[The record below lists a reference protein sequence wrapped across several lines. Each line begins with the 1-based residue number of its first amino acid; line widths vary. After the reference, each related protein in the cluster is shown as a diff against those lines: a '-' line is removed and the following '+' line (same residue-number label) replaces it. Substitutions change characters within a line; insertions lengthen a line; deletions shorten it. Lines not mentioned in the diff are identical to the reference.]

1 MRVTTLQ
8 TNNTMM
14 NYISTAES
22 KYYDLSQEASSGKKI
37 TKPSDD
43 PISAK
48 SILNTGTQL
57 TQLNGYLNNMNTAQN
72 ELDTL
77 DSSLSSLTTLVGKAT
92 DLTTE
97 AANGTYSSTDLA
109 NMKTQIDQII
119 QSVTD
124 TANTNY
130 NGTYIFSGAATST
143 QTYTTAANGS
153 ITYNGTPAAG
163 AYQRYVTISDG
174 TSVAI
179 NTPGINVFGNYNSVT
194 AAPVITP
201 TVPGDVAGTTSSTT
215 TDAAGNITT
224 IITTKVLSGGNT
236 TTTTTTGTGTGL
248 LGTLKALSTSLGTNN
263 QKDVGSCL
271 TGLST
276 ALDTV
281 STTRTQFAAVSNR
294 FSMTKDSINSTVT
307 SLTAYQSDLQNA
319 DLATVLADL
328 TAQQTSLQATLSV
341 TSNLLNGK
349 TLLNYI

>member
-22 KYYDLSQEASSGKKI
+22 KYYDLSQEASSGKKV

-43 PISAK
+43 PTAAK
-48 SILNTGTQL
+48 SILNIGSQMG
-57 TQLNGYLNNMNTAQN
+57 QLNGYLDNMSTAQN

-77 DSSLSSLTTLVGKAT
+77 DSSLSSLTTLIGKAT

-97 AANGTYSSTDLA
+97 AANGTYSSSDLK

-143 QTYTTAANGS
+143 QTYTTAADGS
-153 ITYNGTPAAG
+153 ITYNGTPATG
-163 AYQRYVTISDG
+163 NYQRYVTISDG
-174 TSVAI
+174 VSVSI
-179 NTPGINVFGNYNSVT
+179 NTPGSSVFGSYQ
-194 AAPVITP
+194 AATP
-201 TVPGDVAGTTSSTT
+201 AVPGVPAGGPPWTTPPVPAQPEVA
-215 TDAAGNITT
+215 
-224 IITTKVLSGGNT
+224 
-236 TTTTTTGTGTGL
+236 TGL
-248 LGTLKALSTSLGTNN
+248 LGTLKQLSDALGNGGVNPTSGNT
-263 QKDVGSCL
+263 VGSYL

-294 FSMTKDSINSTVT
+294 FSMTKDSINSSIT
-307 SLTAYQSDLQNA
+307 SLTAYKSDLQDA

-328 TAQQTSLQATLSV
+328 TAQQTALQATLSA
-341 TSNLLNGK
+341 TSSLLNGK

>member
-14 NYISTAES
+14 NYVSSAES
-22 KYYDLSQEASSGKKI
+22 RYYELSQEASSGKKV

-43 PISAK
+43 PTAAK
-48 SILNTGTQL
+48 SILNINSQL
-57 TQLNGYLNNMNTAQN
+57 SQLNSYLSNMSTAQN

-77 DSSLSSLTTLVGKAT
+77 DSSLSNLTTLIGKAT

-97 AANGTYSSTDLA
+97 AANGTYSSSDLK
-109 NMKTQIDQII
+109 NMKTQVDQII

-130 NGTYIFSGAATST
+130 NGTYIFSGTST
-143 QTYTTAANGS
+143 STPAYTTAASGS
-153 ITYNGTPAAG
+153 ITYGGDSGT
-163 AYQRYVTISDG
+163 RTVTISDG
-174 TSVAI
+174 TSVVI
-179 NTPGINVFGNYNSVT
+179 NTPGNTVFGSYNSVT
-194 AAPVITP
+194 AAPVTAP

-224 IITTKVLSGGNT
+224 VITTKVLSGTNT
-236 TTTTTTGTGTGL
+236 ITTTTTGTGTGL
-248 LGTLKALSTSLGTNN
+248 LGTLMALSTSLGTDN

-271 TGLST
+271 TGLNT

-307 SLTAYQSDLQNA
+307 SLTGYKSDLQNA

-328 TAQQTSLQATLSV
+328 AAQQTALQATLST
-341 TSNLLNGK
+341 TSSLLNGK